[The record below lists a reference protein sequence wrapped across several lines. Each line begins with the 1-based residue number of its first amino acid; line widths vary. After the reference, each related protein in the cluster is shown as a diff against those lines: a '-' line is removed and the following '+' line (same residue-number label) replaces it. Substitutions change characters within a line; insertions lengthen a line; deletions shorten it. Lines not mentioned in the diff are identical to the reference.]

1 MNLYGQDMDDLSYP
15 QESGLSWT
23 LSLKDAS
30 RRFIGRAAI
39 ESFSAE
45 QALIGLRLLE
55 RGVMRAHM
63 NVRTARGD
71 GEITSGTM
79 SPTMGV
85 SIALARVPAG
95 SQPGDSCEVEVRGK
109 WVRAEM
115 KNG

>member
-1 MNLYGQDMDDLSYP
+1 MAGVSYS
-15 QESGLSWT
+15 QEWGVGCA
-23 LSLKDAS
+23 LSLKDWS

-95 SQPGDSCEVEVRGK
+95 SQPGDSCAVEVRGK
-109 WVRAEM
+109 GVRAEIDR
-115 KNG
+115 KRVV

>member
-1 MNLYGQDMDDLSYP
+1 MDDLSYP
-15 QESGLSWT
+15 QESGLSWA

-45 QALIGLRLLE
+45 QALIVLRLLE

-79 SPTMGV
+79 SPTIDRK
-85 SIALARVPAG
+85 STRLN
-95 SQPGDSCEVEVRGK
+95 SSHSCASRMPSSACKKTTTENK
-109 WVRAEM
+109 TL
-115 KNG
+115 KT